1 MPQKANYILWLA
13 SWYPN
18 SYDRYNGDFI
28 QRHAEALSTYLTVNV
43 IHIQLVPPNTHWPL
57 KEVNQKEQLTEYI
70 YYLQAVEQGSIWQ
83 KILLQLRYMY
93 CLYLAVNE
101 LLQQCGL
108 PRWVHVHVPVKMGI
122 AALWLKWRYKLPY
135 ALTEH
140 WGIYNKYAL
149 DAFEKRNVWFKWL
162 VRTTLKHASV
172 FAPVSSYLGN
182 AMLQQVLRTNKPFTP
197 ILNVVNTSIFHYKPF
212 VYKHDKV
219 WLLHASTMNHPKNP
233 EGLLRAF
240 ESAYKKA
247 PQLRLRMLGFAPESV
262 IVKARELGL
271 ADVVVF
277 EGMQPQAVLAA
288 FMQASEAFILFS
300 NYENMP
306 CVILES
312 LCCGLPVIS
321 TNVGGVS
328 EVINATNGVLINTQD
343 EMALTNAMLA
353 VANAQYTFNR
363 AAIAA
368 HAQTHF
374 SYAAIGKQLTNLYQ

>member
-43 IHIQLVPPNTHWPL
+43 IHIQLVPPDTHLPVR
-57 KEVNQKEQLTEYI
+57 EVNQKEQLTEYI
-70 YYLQAVEQGSIWQ
+70 YYLKAVEQGNIWQ
-83 KILLQLRYMY
+83 KITLQIRYMH
-93 CLYLAVNE
+93 CIYLAVNE

-108 PRWVHVHVPVKMGI
+108 PRWVHVHVPVKIGV

-149 DAFEKRNVWFKWL
+149 DAFEKRNVWFKWM
-162 VRTTLKHASV
+162 VRTTLKHATV
-172 FAPVSSYLGN
+172 FAPVSRYLGN
-182 AMLQQVLRTNKPFTP
+182 AMLQQVLHANKPFTP
-197 ILNVVNTSIFHYKPF
+197 ILNVVDTNIFHYKAF
-212 VYKHDKV
+212 VSKQDEF
-219 WLLHASTMNHPKNP
+219 WFLHASTMNHPKNP

-240 ESAYKKA
+240 ERAYQEV
-247 PQLRLRMLGFAPESV
+247 PQLRLRLLGFAPESV
-262 IVKARELGL
+262 IVLAHQLGL

-288 FMQASEAFILFS
+288 RMQISEAFILFS

-306 CVILES
+306 CVVLES

-321 TNVGGVS
+321 TDVGGVA
-328 EVINATNGVLINTQD
+328 EVINTTNGIIISPQD
-343 EMALTNAMLA
+343 EAALTKAILE
-353 VANAQYTFNR
+353 VANNQYRFNR
-363 AAIAA
+363 LAIATE
-368 HAQTHF
+368 AQAHF
-374 SYAAIGKQLTNLYQ
+374 SYAAIGEQLAALYQ